1 MKMRT
6 VGSLAILDFDI
17 EARATGY
24 GDPRWVPQEIT
35 AIAWSW
41 IGDERVVCHLRCNG
55 APRMLARFRA
65 VYEKANIVTGHN
77 IRKYDLPLVNAEMLR
92 FGMTPLP
99 ATLTQDTL
107 RQITRTTGM
116 KRDQDNLGK
125 LLNTETDKHAMS
137 WQDWQ
142 DAYAE
147 SGWGGVRKRVVTDVV
162 GHKQIRARMI
172 EDGWIKPP
180 VIWRP

>member
-1 MKMRT
+1 M
-6 VGSLAILDFDI
+6 

-41 IGDERVVCHLRCNG
+41 VGDERVVCHLRCEG

-65 VYEKANIVTGHN
+65 AYEKATIVTGHN

-92 FGMTPLP
+92 FHLGPLP
-99 ATLTQDTL
+99 AKLTQDTL
-107 RQITRTTGM
+107 REIPRTTGM

-125 LLNTETDKHAMS
+125 FFRTDDQKYAMS

-147 SGWGGVRKRVVTDVV
+147 SGWAGVRTRVVTDVV
-162 GHKQIRARMI
+162 QHKQIRAEMAV
-172 EDGWIKPP
+172 DGWLKPP
-180 VIWRP
+180 RIWRP